1 MISYL
6 RRGLAQH
13 LRHSRT
19 LLALTVLGVAL
30 GVASVVAIQTLNQG
44 SLLAFDGSVR
54 AISGQADLS
63 VTGTLPTLPE
73 SLLPVVLG
81 DRDVAGAW
89 PLVRANVAVTG
100 RPDLNLDIIGFD
112 VFAPV
117 RYPLQ
122 DVAATGD
129 DAARRDPFASLH
141 QALVQPGWVAITP
154 ELAAQEGWRVGD
166 VIRAS
171 SGSRAVDLTVGALVD
186 FRRFEPLAPRRL
198 AVMDIAQ
205 AQELFGRPGRIQ
217 QVDVV
222 LRKGADAADAAA
234 RLQAALGPGVRVQ
247 TPEQRR
253 QDASALLAAFRLN
266 LTALSLIS
274 VFVGVFLVLTAV
286 QASLVRRRREFGL
299 LRSLGATRAQVMGL
313 VLGEA
318 AALGALG
325 VALGI
330 PLGWL
335 AARHNLQAVSA
346 TLTSIYVTE
355 GIDRLTLP
363 APVVALG
370 AAVGMLGALAGAALP
385 AWDLARRDPLR
396 LLSPLSVHE
405 AAGRAAGRLALAA
418 GALAAAG
425 SLWFFTL
432 GREMRLGGFLYGLV
446 MMLALPLLVPLVVRT
461 ACGWARPGRF
471 GPALSLRN
479 LQARLQAT
487 GFAVAAL
494 AITVSMM
501 FGITILVG
509 SFRQTLVTWL
519 DVTIRAD
526 VYISSESWQRTG
538 NDAFLDPALLDTL
551 RAWPGVVSLE
561 EQRRLR
567 VLAVDGRPVWLNGL
581 RLTDRPLPGV
591 PQADLAG
598 RLPMM
603 AGEPRAAV
611 AALRAG
617 SVLIG
622 EPLARKARLGV
633 GDTLRLAGPAGA
645 VALPIAGV
653 TYDYTSEGGTA
664 FVAMDVLNARFDAA
678 PPNNAALFLAP
689 GTDVERTVDALK
701 NALAGRPLV
710 IRSNRTLR
718 AEVLAVFDQT
728 FAVTRTL
735 QAMAL
740 LIAALGVSV
749 TLLIQAHERAGE
761 LALLRA
767 LGATRRQVFGLF
779 LGEGA
784 AMGALGLLLG
794 LGGGLGLAA
803 LLILVINRTWFG
815 WTIRPAWPGTA
826 LAGQALVV
834 LAVAALAAVYPAS
847 RARLARP
854 GQLTR
859 DDL

>member
-1 MISYL
+1 MTRYL
-6 RRGLAQH
+6 WRVVARQ
-13 LRHSRT
+13 LRQSRT
-19 LLALTVLGVAL
+19 LLGLTVLGVAL

-54 AISGQADLS
+54 AISGQADLT
-63 VTGTLPTLPE
+63 VTGALPTLPE
-73 SLLPVVLG
+73 SLLPAVLG
-81 DRDVAGAW
+81 DPDVDGAW
-89 PLVRANVAVTG
+89 PLVRADVAVTG
-100 RPDLNLDIIGFD
+100 RPDLNLDVVGFD

-122 DVAATGD
+122 DAA
-129 DAARRDPFASLH
+129 AAGRDPLASLSA
-141 QALVQPGWVAITP
+141 ALAQPGWVAITP
-154 ELAAQEGWRVGD
+154 ELAAAEGWAAGD
-166 VIRAS
+166 TVAVS
-171 SGSRAVDLTVGALVD
+171 SGSRAVSLVVGALVD

-205 AQELFGRPGRIQ
+205 AQELFGRRGRIT

-222 LRKGADAADAAA
+222 LREGADPATVAA
-234 RLQAALGPGVRVQ
+234 RLQAALGAGVRVQ

-253 QDASALLAAFRLN
+253 QDASGLLAAFRLN

-274 VFVGVFLVLTAV
+274 VFVGVFLVLTTV

-299 LRSLGATRAQVMGL
+299 LRSLGATRGQVLAL
-313 VLGEA
+313 VLGES
-318 AALGALG
+318 AALGLLG
-325 VALGI
+325 TAAGI
-330 PLGWL
+330 PLGWVV
-335 AARHNLQAVSA
+335 ARQNLQAVSA

-355 GIDRLTLP
+355 GIDRLVLP
-363 APVVALG
+363 PGVAL
-370 AAVGMLGALAGAALP
+370 LGVAIGLAGALGGALLP

-405 AAGRAAGRLALAA
+405 AAGRGAGRLALAA
-418 GALAAAG
+418 GALAAVG
-425 SLWFFTL
+425 TVWFAAWGQATRF
-432 GREMRLGGFLYGLV
+432 GGFAYGFV
-446 MMLALPLLVPLVVRT
+446 MMVALPLIVPSVVRA
-461 ACGWARPGRF
+461 ACAAVRPASF
-471 GPALSLRN
+471 GAALGLRN
-479 LQARLQAT
+479 LRARLQT
-487 GFAVAAL
+487 TSFAVAAL
-494 AITVSMM
+494 AVTVSMM

-526 VYISSESWQRTG
+526 VYVSSESWQRTG
-538 NDAFLDPALLDTL
+538 NDAFLERDVLETL
-551 RAWPGVVSLE
+551 AGWPGVASLE

-567 VLAVDGRPVWLNGL
+567 VATVDGRPVWLNGL

-598 RLPMM
+598 RLPLL
-603 AGEPRAAV
+603 AGSPADAV
-611 AALRAG
+611 AGLRG
-617 SVLIG
+617 GGVLIG
-622 EPLARKARLGV
+622 EPLARKARLSV
-633 GDTLRLAGPAGA
+633 GDTLRLAGPRGP
-645 VALPIAGV
+645 VALSIHGV
-653 TYDYTSEGGTA
+653 SYDYTSEGGTA
-664 FVAMDVLNARFDAA
+664 FVAMDLLAARFDAG

-689 GTDVERTVDALK
+689 GTDVESTVDALRR
-701 NALAGRPLV
+701 AFAGRPLV

-718 AEVLAVFDQT
+718 AEVLAIFDQT

-735 QAMAL
+735 QGMAL

-767 LGATRRQVFGLF
+767 LGASRRQVFGLF

-794 LGGGLGLAA
+794 LGGGIGLAA
-803 LLILVINRTWFG
+803 LLILAINRTWFG
-815 WTIRPAWPGTA
+815 WTIRPAWPGGD
-826 LAGQALVV
+826 LAAQAVV
-834 LAVAALAAVYPAS
+834 VMVVAATAALYPAS
-847 RARLARP
+847 RARLAHP
-854 GQLTR
+854 GQLSR

>member
-1 MISYL
+1 MTAYLWRVLRSQL
-6 RRGLAQH
+6 RR
-13 LRHSRT
+13 SRT
-19 LLALTVLGVAL
+19 LLGLTVLGVAL

-54 AISGQADLS
+54 AVSGQADLT
-63 VTGTLPTLPE
+63 VTGALPTLPE
-73 SLLPVVLG
+73 SLLPAVLG
-81 DRDVAGAW
+81 DPDVDGAW
-89 PLVRANVAVTG
+89 PLVRADVAVAG
-100 RPDLNLDIIGFD
+100 RPDLNLDVVGFD

-122 DVAATGD
+122 DAA
-129 DAARRDPFASLH
+129 AAEGDPFASLTA
-141 QALVQPGWVAITP
+141 ALAEPGWVAVTP
-154 ELAAQEGWRVGD
+154 ELAAAEGWAVGD
-166 VIRAS
+166 TVTVG
-171 SGSRAVDLTVGALVD
+171 SGSRAVALVVGALVD

-205 AQELFGRPGRIQ
+205 AQELFGRRGRVSQI
-217 QVDVV
+217 DVV
-222 LRKGADAADAAA
+222 LREGADPAAAAA
-234 RLQAALGPGVRVQ
+234 RLQAALGPGAQVK

-253 QDASALLAAFRLN
+253 QDASGLLAAFRLN

-274 VFVGVFLVLTAV
+274 VFVGVFLVLTTV

-299 LRSLGATRAQVMGL
+299 LRSLGATRTQVLAL

-318 AALGALG
+318 AALGLLG
-325 VALGI
+325 TAVGV

-335 AARHNLQAVSA
+335 VARQNLQTVSA

-355 GIDRLTLP
+355 GLDRLVLP
-363 APVVALG
+363 PSVILLGVLSGLGGALG
-370 AAVGMLGALAGAALP
+370 GALLP

-396 LLSPLSVHE
+396 LLSPLALHE
-405 AAGRAAGRLALAA
+405 AAGRGAGRLALGAA
-418 GALAAAG
+418 ALAAAG
-425 SLWFFTL
+425 TLWFALWGHGLRF
-432 GREMRLGGFLYGLV
+432 GGFLYGFV
-446 MMLALPLLVPLVVRT
+446 MMVALPLLVPAVVRA
-461 ACGWARPGRF
+461 ACAAARPGGF
-471 GPALSLRN
+471 GPALGLRN
-479 LQARLQAT
+479 LRARLQT
-487 GFAVAAL
+487 SSFAVAAL
-494 AITVSMM
+494 AVTVSMM

-526 VYISSESWQRTG
+526 IYISTESWQRTG
-538 NDAFLDPALLDTL
+538 NDAFLERDVLATL
-551 RAWPGVVSLE
+551 AAWPGVASLE

-567 VLAVDGRPVWLNGL
+567 VATVDGRPVWLNGL

-598 RLPMM
+598 RLPLL
-603 AGEPRAAV
+603 AGTPAAAV
-611 AALRAG
+611 AGLRSG
-617 SVLIG
+617 GVLIG
-622 EPLARKARLGV
+622 EPLARKAGLTV
-633 GDTLRLAGPAGA
+633 GDTLRLAGPRGP
-645 VALPIAGV
+645 VALAIDGV

-664 FVAMDVLNARFDAA
+664 FVAMDVLSARFDAA

-689 GTDVERTVDALK
+689 GGDVEATVDALRR
-701 NALAGRPLV
+701 AFPGRPLV
-710 IRSNRTLR
+710 IRSNRDLR
-718 AEVLAVFDQT
+718 AEVLAIFDQT

-735 QAMAL
+735 QGMAL

-803 LLILVINRTWFG
+803 LLILAINRTWFG
-815 WTIRPAWPGTA
+815 WTIRPAWPVGD
-826 LAGQALVV
+826 LAVQVAVV
-834 LAVAALAAVYPAS
+834 LAAAVTAALYPAS

>member
-1 MISYL
+1 MTLYL
-6 RRGLAQH
+6 LRVLARH
-13 LRHSRT
+13 LRQSRT

-30 GVASVVAIQTLNQG
+30 GVASVVAIQVLNQG
-44 SLLAFDGSVR
+44 SLRAFDGSVR
-54 AISGQADLS
+54 AISGQADLT
-63 VTGTLPTLPE
+63 VTGVLPTMPE
-73 SLLPVVLG
+73 SLLPVVLA
-81 DRDVAGAW
+81 DADVEAAW
-89 PLVRANVAVTG
+89 PLVRAAVAVAG
-100 RPDLNLDIIGFD
+100 RPDLNLDVVGFD

-122 DVAATGD
+122 DVAAAQD
-129 DAARRDPFASLH
+129 DPFARLAE
-141 QALVQPGWVAITP
+141 ALSVPGWVAITP
-154 ELAAQEGWRVGD
+154 ELAAAEGWARGDTIRVG
-166 VIRAS
+166 
-171 SGSRAVDLTVGALVD
+171 SGSRAVRLVVGALVD

-205 AQELFGRPGRIQ
+205 AQELFGRPGLVQ

-222 LRKGADAADAAA
+222 LREGGDAGTAAA

-253 QDASALLAAFRLN
+253 QDASGLLAAFRLN

-274 VFVGVFLVLTAV
+274 VFVGVFLVLTTV
-286 QASLVRRRREFGL
+286 QASLVRRRREFGV
-299 LRSLGATRAQVMGL
+299 LRSLGATRSQVLAL
-313 VLGEA
+313 VLAES

-325 VALGI
+325 TAAGI

-335 AARHNLQAVSA
+335 AARQNLQAVSA
-346 TLTSIYVTE
+346 TLTSVYVTE
-355 GIDRLTLP
+355 GIERLELP
-363 APVVALG
+363 PLVALLG
-370 AAVGMLGALAGAALP
+370 AVVGLLGAVGGAVLP

-396 LLSPLSVHE
+396 LLSPLALHE
-405 AAGRAAGRLALAA
+405 GAGRGAGRLAAAA
-418 GALAAAG
+418 GAMAAAG
-425 SLWFFTL
+425 TLWFAAFGHGL
-432 GREMRLGGFLYGLV
+432 RLGGFLYGLV

-461 ACGWARPGRF
+461 ACRGARPGGF
-471 GPALSLRN
+471 GLALSLRN
-479 LQARLQAT
+479 LLARLQT
-487 GFAVAAL
+487 TSFAVAAL
-494 AITVSMM
+494 AVTVSMM
-501 FGITILVG
+501 FGVTILVG

-526 VYISSESWQRTG
+526 VYISSESWQRAG
-538 NDAFLDPALLDTL
+538 NDAFLEDDVLDGL
-551 RAWPGVVSLE
+551 RGWPGVLSVE

-567 VLAVDGRPVWLNGL
+567 VLTPAGRPVWLNGL
-581 RLTDRPLPGV
+581 RLTDRPLPGA

-598 RLPMM
+598 RLPLLQ
-603 AGEPRAAV
+603 GESESAV
-611 AALRAG
+611 AGLRGGGAL
-617 SVLIG
+617 VG
-622 EPLARKARLGV
+622 EPLARKAGLGV
-633 GDTLRLAGPAGA
+633 GDTLRLAGPRGP
-645 VALPIAGV
+645 VALPIHGV

-664 FVAMDVLNARFDAA
+664 FVTMDVLSREFDAA

-689 GTDVERTVDALK
+689 GTDVEATVDALRR
-701 NALAGRPLV
+701 AFDGRPLI

-718 AEVLAVFDQT
+718 AEVLAIFDQT

-735 QAMAL
+735 QGMAL

-749 TLLIQAHERAGE
+749 TLLIQSHERAGE

-794 LGGGLGLAA
+794 LGGGVGLAA

-815 WTIRPAWPGTA
+815 WTIRPAWPGA
-826 LAGQALVV
+826 DLAVQAAVV

-854 GQLTR
+854 GQLAR